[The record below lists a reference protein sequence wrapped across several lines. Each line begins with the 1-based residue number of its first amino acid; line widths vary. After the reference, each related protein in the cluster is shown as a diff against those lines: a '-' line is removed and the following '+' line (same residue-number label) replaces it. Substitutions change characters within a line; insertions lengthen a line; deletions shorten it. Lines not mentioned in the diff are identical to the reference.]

1 MSHRRH
7 WILLN
12 QEPWLIISKMGFFG
26 IRAEIDLQR
35 EDEEKMD
42 GKNKKRQQRESQEQ
56 KNLMEKTQQRAQKE
70 REKE

>member
-1 MSHRRH
+1 
-7 WILLN
+7 
-12 QEPWLIISKMGFFG
+12 MGFFG